1 MENYSLSDL
10 RAAMGG
16 EDGFGG
22 NGGLGWLILLFLFMG
37 GAGGGFFGRNGT
49 PVTEADLCSA
59 NSFSELKGNTAR
71 ISDQISG
78 MYTGLQNGLSN
89 FGYETLRN
97 FNNVERQISDCCC
110 TTQRNIDSVRFDMA
124 NYAAAANANTNAGI
138 QKILDKMC
146 EEKEAQMAAR
156 IQQLELQ
163 QAMCGV
169 VRYPLQATYAVS
181 PAYPHYNNCGC
192 GCNV

>member
-1 MENYSLSDL
+1 MENYSLADL

-16 EDGFGG
+16 EDGLGG
-22 NGGLGWLILLFLFMG
+22 GGFGWLILLFLFLMG
-37 GAGGGFFGRNGT
+37 RGNLFGGNGGN

-59 NSFSELKGNTAR
+59 NSFSELKGSTAR

-97 FNNVERQISDCCC
+97 FNSIGQQISDCCC
-110 TTQRNIDSVRFDMA
+110 ATQRAIDGVKFDMA
-124 NYAAAANANTNAGI
+124 NYAAAANANTTAGI
-138 QKILDKMC
+138 QKILDKIC
-146 EEKEAQMAAR
+146 EGEKAQLAAR

-169 VRYPLQATYAVS
+169 MKYPQQATYAVNPVFT
-181 PAYPHYNNCGC
+181 PAFNSC
-192 GCNV
+192 GCNA